1 MEVSS
6 NELKDFGNKERV
18 QAVNMELW
26 NSVEKTNPNHTKKAK
41 VGGMTI
47 TSIKPQYQRK
57 QATELFGPL
66 GFGWGVK
73 NESFVNE
80 VFGEGSSQQTVCRY
94 SAIFWYQWK
103 GINCE
108 FPISSNVK
116 VAYTTK
122 NGKGY
127 FTVDDEY
134 AKKASTDALTK
145 GLSFLGFNADIFMGL
160 YDDSK
165 YLNQM
170 NEEFK
175 EKPEFTISNLE
186 AMREK
191 FTGGIATSDKT
202 PDSIIAT
209 LEATYTLGDEVKAL
223 IRGIK

>member
-1 MEVSS
+1 MDNSNMDLWDSVS
-6 NELKDFGNKERV
+6 
-18 QAVNMELW
+18 
-26 NSVEKTNPNHTKKAK
+26 KTDPAHTKPAK
-41 VGGMTI
+41 VGGMNI
-47 TSIKPQYQRK
+47 TTIKPQYQRR
-57 QATELFGPL
+57 QATSKFGPL

-73 NESFVNE
+73 DESFINE
-80 VFGEGSSQQTVCRY
+80 VFGEGSSQQTICRY
-94 SAIFWYQWK
+94 NATFWYIWNEK
-103 GINCE
+103 NCE

-127 FTVDDEY
+127 FIVDDEY

-170 NEEFK
+170 REEFK
-175 EKPEFTISNLE
+175 EKPAFTMTNAE
-186 AMREK
+186 AMKEK
-191 FTGGIATSDKT
+191 FTGGIATGEKT
-202 PDSIIAT
+202 AEGIIAK
-209 LEATYTLGDEVKAL
+209 LKESYDLDNGVEDL